1 MVALDLSGDTIL
13 KPCTTTFEQAWG
25 LPCPHL
31 VQRLMRE
38 RQPLEIEDF
47 DIHWQLDRDVV
58 LTLNWSD
65 ITQPPERVRRRGRQ
79 ERDTRPL
86 PSEFER
92 VDYALHRLPAGLPGL
107 VNSHILLLP
116 ANHIRPVEDHNEPGD
131 GVEDGV
137 GECQEEDYSQ
147 ESLFY
152 NSEDIRGPY

>member
-79 ERDTRPL
+79 ERDTRRL

-92 VDYALHRLPAGLPGL
+92 VDNALHRLPPGLPRASQQPHPPPSSQ
-107 VNSHILLLP
+107 SHTTRGGSQR
-116 ANHIRPVEDHNEPGD
+116 AGGRGGGRGGRVPG
-131 GVEDGV
+131 GRLQP
-137 GECQEEDYSQ
+137 GESVLQ
-147 ESLFY
+147 F
-152 NSEDIRGPY
+152 